1 MSGRL
6 RVGVN
11 TLFMVPGDVG
21 GSETY
26 LRQSL
31 RAMASARPDVSL
43 LLFTSRDNH
52 NFLRQEYAQFQ
63 NVDYQRLHFRAANRP
78 LRIILEQLWL
88 PAAVLRSGVDVL
100 WSPGYTA
107 PLLSACPQAV
117 TIHDLQYKSH
127 PEDLSFLE
135 RRTLNF
141 LVQAACSRCKS
152 VITVSEFARQEILRY
167 GFAPAAKVFAVHEG
181 VAEDFAVPAVPDRQE
196 LKRGPGGFQPDRQPY
211 ILCVAHTYPH
221 KNVHLL
227 VDALRLA
234 GGRIPHHLVLV
245 GSPRRGEA
253 ALEESLARFAG
264 SAERFH
270 RLQGLSRAELIGL
283 YRGAACFVL
292 PSAYEGFGLPVL
304 EAMMAGTPVVTTRM
318 ASIPEVGGPHAIYL
332 AGLTPDDLARNIIQ
346 VLHMEPAARKEHV
359 RRARQWAA
367 SFTWSRSARQTLEI
381 LTRLARR

>member
-1 MSGRL
+1 MTGRL
-6 RVGVN
+6 RIGVN

-31 RAMASARPDVSL
+31 RAMASAHPDVAL

-52 NFLRQEYAQFQ
+52 NLLRQEYARFP
-63 NVDYQRLHFRAANRP
+63 NVEYRQLRFRAANRP
-78 LRIILEQLWL
+78 LRIIMEQLWL
-88 PAAVLRSGVDVL
+88 PAAVFRSGVDVL

-135 RRTLNF
+135 RLTLDF
-141 LVQAACSRCKS
+141 LVRSACRRCRA

-181 VAEDFAVPAVPDRQE
+181 VSEDFAAPDQQGR
-196 LKRGPGGFQPDRQPY
+196 KRGPGGFQPGHQPY
-211 ILCVAHTYPH
+211 LLCVAHTYPH

-234 GGRIPHHLVLV
+234 GERIPHHLVLV

-264 SAERFH
+264 SFERVH
-270 RLQGLSRAELIGL
+270 RLQGLSRAELKDL

-304 EAMMAGTPVVTTRM
+304 EAMMAGTPVVTSRM

-332 AGLTPDDLARNIIQ
+332 AGLTPEDLVRSIVQ
-346 VLHMEPAARKEHV
+346 VLDMDSAARQEHV

-367 SFTWSRSARQTLEI
+367 SFTWSRSARQTMEI
-381 LTRLARR
+381 LSRLACP